1 MNVGIPALQA
11 LLVSKVYLVQQE
23 KKVQRVTQALKVYQ
37 GKMGLQDYE
46 VSQVKEVFQELRVH
60 LD

>member
-1 MNVGIPALQA
+1 MGIPALQA
-11 LLVSKVYLVQQE
+11 LLESKVFLVQQE

-37 GKMGLQDYE
+37 GKMGQQDYE